1 MKIIVKW
8 EEPSLVEGVDHIA
21 VCTATFER
29 ASWIAD
35 DGGLVRI
42 GLINESNPSIFDIR
56 LVIPAHRLIGLELS
70 EDE

>member
-8 EEPSLVEGVDHIA
+8 EEPSLVVDHIA
-21 VCTATFER
+21 VCTATFEH

-42 GLINESNPSIFDIR
+42 GLINDARSIFDIR
-56 LVIPAHRLIGLELS
+56 LVIPAHRLIRLELS